1 MSTQAIAQTI
11 LVVEDEPDIAS
22 VLVDYL
28 RHEGFVPQHVD
39 NGHAA
44 LDSILRQPP
53 ALVLMDVMLPG
64 RDGLSVLQAVRQHSQ
79 VPVILLTARVE
90 EVDRLLGL
98 DLGADDYICKPFS
111 PREVMARVRTVLR
124 RSVPASGASGLAP
137 QALVLDRDN
146 RSATLH
152 GQPLN
157 LTAKEFELLR
167 VLAASPGRICA
178 RSQLLD
184 SVYSDDLEASQR
196 AVDSHVKNLR
206 RKCAAIDPD
215 HEWIRSVYGVGF
227 VLEQN
232 QAAAHAGRA

>member
-1 MSTQAIAQTI
+1 MRTQPPQTI

-28 RHEGFVPQHVD
+28 RHEGFAPQHVD
-39 NGHAA
+39 NGTAA
-44 LDSILRQPP
+44 LDCILRQPP
-53 ALVLMDVMLPG
+53 ALVLLDVMLPG
-64 RDGLSVLQAVRQHSQ
+64 RDGISVLQAVRQHSQ
-79 VPVILLTARVE
+79 VPIIMLTARVE

-111 PREVMARVRTVLR
+111 PREVMARVHTVLR
-124 RSVPASGASGLAP
+124 RSLPSLSNAHAVPR
-137 QALVLDRDN
+137 ALVLDRDN
-146 RSATLH
+146 RSASLH
-152 GQPLN
+152 GQALN

-167 VLAASPGRICA
+167 VLAASPGRVFA

-184 SVYSDDLEASQR
+184 SVYSDDLEANQR
-196 AVDSHVKNLR
+196 AVDSHIKNLR

-227 VLEQN
+227 VLEEKP
-232 QAAAHAGRA
+232 GDC

>member
-1 MSTQAIAQTI
+1 MIPQPNQTI

-28 RHEGFVPQHVD
+28 RHEGYAPQHVD
-39 NGHAA
+39 NGTEA
-44 LDSILRQPP
+44 LDCILRQPP
-53 ALVLMDVMLPG
+53 ALVLLDVMLPG
-64 RDGLSVLQAVRQHSQ
+64 RDGLSVLQAVRQRSQ
-79 VPVILLTARVE
+79 VPIIMLTARVE
-90 EVDRLLGL
+90 EIDRLLGL
-98 DLGADDYICKPFS
+98 NLGADDYICKPFS

-124 RSVPASGASGLAP
+124 RSLLPAAASARP
-137 QALVLDRDN
+137 RALVLDRES
-146 RSATLH
+146 RSATLL
-152 GQPLN
+152 GRPLQ

-167 VLAASPGRICA
+167 TLAASPGRVFA

-184 SVYSDDLEASQR
+184 SVYSDDLDANER

-227 VLEQN
+227 VLEEKLL
-232 QAAAHAGRA
+232 

>member
-1 MSTQAIAQTI
+1 MNTQPVQTI

-28 RHEGFVPQHVD
+28 RHEGFAPQHVD
-39 NGHAA
+39 NGTAA

-53 ALVLMDVMLPG
+53 ALVLLDVMLPG

-79 VPVILLTARVE
+79 VPIIMLTARVE
-90 EVDRLLGL
+90 EIDRLLGL
-98 DLGADDYICKPFS
+98 NLGADDYICKPFS

-124 RSVPASGASGLAP
+124 RAASPSAVSAAP
-137 QALVLDRDN
+137 RALVLDRDN
-146 RSATLH
+146 RGATLL
-152 GQPLN
+152 GQPLQ

-167 VLAASPGRICA
+167 TLAASPGRVFA

-184 SVYSDDLEASQR
+184 SAYSDDLDANQR
-196 AVDSHVKNLR
+196 AVDSHIKNLR

-227 VLEQN
+227 VLEEKPG
-232 QAAAHAGRA
+232 AGD

>member
-1 MSTQAIAQTI
+1 MNTQPAPSI

-28 RHEGFVPQHVD
+28 RHEGFAPQHVD
-39 NGHAA
+39 NGTAA
-44 LDSILRQPP
+44 LDCILRQPP
-53 ALVLMDVMLPG
+53 ALVLLDVMLPG
-64 RDGLSVLQAVRQHSQ
+64 RDGISVLQAVRQHSQ
-79 VPVILLTARVE
+79 VPIIMLTARVE

-124 RSVPASGASGLAP
+124 RSLPSPSAHTPPS
-137 QALVLDRDN
+137 ALVLDREN
-146 RSATLH
+146 RSASLH
-152 GQPLN
+152 GQLLN

-167 VLAASPGRICA
+167 TLATSPGRVFA

-184 SVYSDDLEASQR
+184 SVYSDDLDASQR
-196 AVDSHVKNLR
+196 AVDSHIKNLR
-206 RKCAAIDPD
+206 RKCAAIDPN

-227 VLEQN
+227 VLEV
-232 QAAAHAGRA
+232 HR

>member
-1 MSTQAIAQTI
+1 MSTQPAPTI

-28 RHEGFVPQHVD
+28 RHEGFAPQHVD
-39 NGHAA
+39 NGTAA

-53 ALVLMDVMLPG
+53 ALVLLDVMLPG
-64 RDGLSVLQAVRQHSQ
+64 RDGISVLQAVRQHSQ
-79 VPVILLTARVE
+79 LPIIMLTARVE

-98 DLGADDYICKPFS
+98 NLGADDYICKPFS

-124 RSVPASGASGLAP
+124 RSQSPSTVRLAP

-146 RSATLH
+146 RSASLL

-167 VLAASPGRICA
+167 TLATSPGRVFA

-184 SVYSDDLEASQR
+184 SVYSDDLDASQR
-196 AVDSHVKNLR
+196 AVDSHIKNLR

-227 VLEQN
+227 VLEE
-232 QAAAHAGRA
+232 HR

>member
-1 MSTQAIAQTI
+1 MTPQPAQTI

-28 RHEGFVPQHVD
+28 RHAGFAPQHVD
-39 NGHAA
+39 SGTAA
-44 LDSILRQPP
+44 LDAILRQPP
-53 ALVLMDVMLPG
+53 SLVLLDVMLPG
-64 RDGLSVLQAVRQHSQ
+64 RDGLNVLQAVRQHSQ
-79 VPVILLTARVE
+79 VPVIMLTARVE

-124 RSVPASGASGLAP
+124 RSLPSAP
-137 QALVLDRDN
+137 PHAAPRALVLDRDN
-146 RSATLH
+146 RSASLR

-167 VLAASPGRICA
+167 TLAASPGRVFA

-184 SVYSDDLEASQR
+184 SVYGDDLDANQR
-196 AVDSHVKNLR
+196 AVDSHIKNLR

-227 VLEQN
+227 VLEDKYES
-232 QAAAHAGRA
+232 G

>member
-1 MSTQAIAQTI
+1 MNTTQPAQAI

-28 RHEGFVPQHVD
+28 RHEGFAPQHVD
-39 NGHAA
+39 NGTVA

-53 ALVLMDVMLPG
+53 ALVLLDVMLPG
-64 RDGLSVLQAVRQHSQ
+64 RDGMSILQAVRQHSQ
-79 VPVILLTARVE
+79 VPIIMLTARVE
-90 EVDRLLGL
+90 EIDRLLGL
-98 DLGADDYICKPFS
+98 NLGADDYICKPFS

-124 RSVPASGASGLAP
+124 RTAP
-137 QALVLDRDN
+137 PVTTSAAPRALVLDRDN
-146 RSATLH
+146 RSATLQ
-152 GQPLN
+152 GQPLQ

-167 VLAASPGRICA
+167 TLVASPGRVFA

-184 SVYSDDLEASQR
+184 SAYSDDLDANQR
-196 AVDSHVKNLR
+196 AIDSHIKNLR

-227 VLEQN
+227 VLESN
-232 QAAAHAGRA
+232 

>member
-1 MSTQAIAQTI
+1 MTMQPPQTI

-28 RHEGFVPQHVD
+28 RHEGFVPHHLD
-39 NGHAA
+39 NGVAA
-44 LDSILRQPP
+44 LDYILRHPP
-53 ALVLMDVMLPG
+53 ALVLLDVMLPG
-64 RDGLSVLQAVRQHSQ
+64 RDGIGVLRAVRQHSQ
-79 VPVILLTARVE
+79 LPIIMLTARVE

-124 RSVPASGASGLAP
+124 RSLPSQATGCVASR
-137 QALVLDRDN
+137 ALVLDRYN
-146 RSATLH
+146 RSASLH

-157 LTAKEFELLR
+157 LTAKEFELLHT
-167 VLAASPGRICA
+167 LAASPGRVFA

-184 SVYSDDLEASQR
+184 SVYSDDLEANQR
-196 AVDSHVKNLR
+196 AIDSHIKNLR

-227 VLEQN
+227 VLEQ
-232 QAAAHAGRA
+232 R

>member
-1 MSTQAIAQTI
+1 MNTQPSPTI

-28 RHEGFVPQHVD
+28 HHEGFAPQHVD
-39 NGHAA
+39 NGIAA
-44 LDSILRQPP
+44 LDHILRQPP
-53 ALVLMDVMLPG
+53 ALVLLDVMLPG
-64 RDGLSVLQAVRQHSQ
+64 RDGISVLRAVRQHSQ
-79 VPVILLTARVE
+79 LPIIMLTARVE

-111 PREVMARVRTVLR
+111 PREVIARVRTVLR
-124 RSVPASGASGLAP
+124 RSLPPAPMHAAP
-137 QALVLDRDN
+137 RALVLDRNN
-146 RSATLH
+146 RSASLH

-167 VLAASPGRICA
+167 TLAASPGRVYA

-184 SVYSDDLEASQR
+184 SVYGDDLDASQR
-196 AVDSHVKNLR
+196 AVDSHIKNLR
-206 RKCAAIDPD
+206 RKCAAIDPE

-227 VLEQN
+227 VLED
-232 QAAAHAGRA
+232 ACG

>member
-1 MSTQAIAQTI
+1 MSTPPALNI

-28 RHEGFVPQHVD
+28 RHEGFAPQHVD
-39 NGHAA
+39 NGQVA
-44 LDSILRQPP
+44 LEHILSTPP
-53 ALVLMDVMLPG
+53 ALVLLDVMLPG

-79 VPVILLTARVE
+79 VPIIMLTARVE
-90 EVDRLLGL
+90 EIDRLLGL
-98 DLGADDYICKPFS
+98 NLGADDYICKPFS

-124 RSVPASGASGLAP
+124 RSQPPMTANTAP
-137 QALVLDRDN
+137 RALVLDRDN
-146 RSATLH
+146 RSASLL
-152 GQPLN
+152 GQPLQ

-167 VLAASPGRICA
+167 TLAASPGRVFA

-184 SVYSDDLEASQR
+184 SAYSDDLDANQR
-196 AVDSHVKNLR
+196 AVDSHIKNLR

-227 VLEQN
+227 VLEEKP
-232 QAAAHAGRA
+232 

>member
-1 MSTQAIAQTI
+1 MSTQPASTI

-28 RHEGFVPQHVD
+28 RHEGFAPQHVD
-39 NGHAA
+39 NGTAA

-53 ALVLMDVMLPG
+53 ALVLLDVMLPG
-64 RDGLSVLQAVRQHSQ
+64 RDGISVLQAVRQHSQ
-79 VPVILLTARVE
+79 LPIIMLTARVE

-98 DLGADDYICKPFS
+98 NLGADDYICKPFS

-124 RSVPASGASGLAP
+124 RSQSSSTASVAP

-146 RSATLH
+146 RSASLL

-167 VLAASPGRICA
+167 TLATSPGRVFA

-184 SVYSDDLEASQR
+184 SVYSDDLDASQR
-196 AVDSHVKNLR
+196 AVDSHIKNLR

-227 VLEQN
+227 VLEE
-232 QAAAHAGRA
+232 HL